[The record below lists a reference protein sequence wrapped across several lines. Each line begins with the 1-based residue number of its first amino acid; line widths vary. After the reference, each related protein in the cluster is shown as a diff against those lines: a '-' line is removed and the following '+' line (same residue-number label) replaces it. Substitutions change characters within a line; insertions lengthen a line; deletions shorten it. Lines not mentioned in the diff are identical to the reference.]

1 MHLRLINPNTTAA
14 MTDLIGRSAQ
24 QMAPAGVTVDAVNP
38 TMGPAS
44 IESHYEE
51 ALAVPG
57 VLEQIAIGNREGVDG
72 YVLACFGDPGLDA
85 ARELSHGPVLG
96 IAEAAFHAASMV
108 ARRFSVMTTLD
119 RTRGRAEELLQRYGF
134 AGHCGGV
141 HACDIPVLELER
153 LGPQGI
159 LGIAKS
165 CQEVLVRD
173 DSEAI
178 VLGCAGMTEF
188 CGQLS
193 DVLGVPVIDGVA
205 AATGMLHA
213 LVAMGVSTSRRTEYL
228 APPVK
233 EITGLLAPFEIR

>member
-14 MTDLIGRSAQ
+14 MTELIGRSAAQ
-24 QMAPAGVTVDAVNP
+24 IAPAGTTVDAVNP

-57 VLEQIAIGNREGVDG
+57 LLEQIALGERAGVDG
-72 YVLACFGDPGLDA
+72 YVIACFGDPGLDA
-85 ARELSHGPVLG
+85 ARELAAGPVLG
-96 IAEAAFHAASMV
+96 IAEAAFHAASLV

-141 HACDIPVLELER
+141 HACDIPVLELEH
-153 LGPQGI
+153 LGEQGI
-159 LGIAKS
+159 LGIAKA
-165 CQEVLVRD
+165 CEEALVRD

-178 VLGCAGMTEF
+178 VLGCAGMTDF
-188 CGQLS
+188 CGQLG

-205 AATGMLHA
+205 AATGLVQA

-228 APPVK
+228 SPPAK
-233 EITGLLAPFEIR
+233 PMTGLLAPFEIY

>member
-14 MTDLIGRSAQ
+14 MTELIGGSASQ
-24 QMAPAGVTVDAVNP
+24 IVPPGVTVDAVNP

-57 VLEQIAIGNREGVDG
+57 ILEQIAIGDGEGVDG
-72 YVLACFGDPGLDA
+72 YVIACFGDPGLDA
-85 ARELSHGPVLG
+85 ARELSRGPVLG

-119 RTRGRAEELLQRYGF
+119 RTRGRAGELLQRYGF
-134 AGHCGGV
+134 ADHCGGV
-141 HACDIPVLELER
+141 HACDIPVLELEN
-153 LGPQGI
+153 LGEQGV

-178 VLGCAGMTEF
+178 VLGCAGMTDF

-193 DVLGVPVIDGVA
+193 DVLGVPVIDGVT
-205 AATGMLHA
+205 AATGMLHT
-213 LVAMGVSTSRRTEYL
+213 LVAMGVTTSRRGEYA
-228 APPVK
+228 APPAK
-233 EITGLLAPFEIR
+233 GIAGLLSPFEIR